1 MIRLLPFLLLTLLLA
16 ACGGQPPSEST
27 DEPVGEQ
34 SQSADGATGSAVET
48 AQDDEAGQQD
58 TGLPEVPGDGVDA
71 ERFAAHVQT
80 LASDEFQGRAPGTR
94 GGRMTIDYLVRE
106 FSEMGLEPGYGDSY
120 LQPVPMIELTNAERS
135 DISVDL
141 GGERMTLS
149 YPEQMVINSRRLGAD
164 PHAVEGSEIVFVG
177 YGIVAPEYDWNDYEG
192 LDVSGKT
199 VVMLVNDPGFATGEE
214 ALFNGRAMTYYGRW
228 TYKYEE
234 AARQGAAAALVVH
247 ETEPASYPWE
257 VVINSWSGAEF
268 VLASDESAPRVAL
281 EGWLTV
287 DAARELFSRAGLD
300 YEAQKERAKQP
311 GFEWVSLD
319 STATAQVRNDIR
331 RGTSY
336 NVLAEIPGTERPDE
350 AVVYMAHWDH
360 LGRNLARPGSEGI
373 YNGAVDNASGT
384 AGLLE
389 LARLNA
395 QAGPAERSQLF
406 AAVTLEEYGLL
417 GSMHYANDPVYPPG
431 QTAAAINMDAMT
443 VLGPTHDVT
452 VIGYGSSE
460 LEDILAEAAQR
471 QGRHIEQEPSP
482 EAGYYYRS
490 DHFNLAKIGIP
501 ALYAKGGVDH
511 REKGRAY
518 GLEWQAQYRDERYH
532 KTADTYSED
541 WDLRGVS
548 EDLELLYTVGREVSG
563 SDRWPE
569 WYEGNEFK
577 AIRESSRR

>member
-1 MIRLLPFLLLTLLLA
+1 MLRLSTVLLLALLLA
-16 ACGGQPPSEST
+16 ACETETPAGSGQ
-27 DEPVGEQ
+27 D
-34 SQSADGATGSAVET
+34 T
-48 AQDDEAGQQD
+48 AGDPAQGTEASSDEAQAD
-58 TGLPEVPGDGVDA
+58 LPEVPGDGVDA
-71 ERFAAHVQT
+71 ERFAAHVAT
-80 LASDEFQGRAPGTR
+80 LASDDYEGRAPGTR

-106 FSEMGLEPGYGDSY
+106 FSELGLQPGYGDSY

-135 DISVDL
+135 DIEVDF
-141 GGERMTLS
+141 GEDSMTLA
-149 YPEQMVINSRRLGAD
+149 YPEQMVINSRRLGTE
-164 PHAVEGSEIVFVG
+164 PHAIEDSEIVFVG
-177 YGIVAPEYDWNDYEG
+177 YGIVAPEYDWNDYQG
-192 LDVSGKT
+192 LDVAGKT
-199 VVMLVNDPGFATGEE
+199 VVMLVNDPGFASGDEN
-214 ALFNGRAMTYYGRW
+214 LFKGREMTYYGRW

-247 ETEPASYPWE
+247 ETEPASYPWA
-257 VVINSWSGAEF
+257 VVVNSWSGAEF
-268 VLASDESAPRVAL
+268 VLASDESAPRVDL

-287 DAARELFSRAGLD
+287 DAARDLFARAGLD

-311 GFEWVSLD
+311 GFEWVSLEA
-319 STATAQVRNDIR
+319 SASARVRNSKR

-336 NVLAEIPGTERPDE
+336 NVLAELPGTERPDE

-360 LGRNLARPGSEGI
+360 LGRNLARSGTEGI

-389 LARLNA
+389 IARLNA
-395 QAGPAERSQLF
+395 QAGPAERTQLF

-417 GSMHYANDPVYPPG
+417 GSRQYASDPVYPPG
-431 QTAAAINMDAMT
+431 KTAAAINMDAMT

-460 LEDILAEAAQR
+460 LEEILAAAAER

-511 REKGRAY
+511 REKGREY
-518 GLEWQAQYRDERYH
+518 GLERQAQYRAERYH
-532 KTADTYSED
+532 KPADTYSED
-541 WDLRGVS
+541 WDLRGVA
-548 EDLELLYTVGREVSG
+548 EDLELLYTVGREVADSE
-563 SDRWPE
+563 RWPE
-569 WYEGNEFK
+569 WYEGNAFK
-577 AIRESSRR
+577 AIREASRQ

>member
-1 MIRLLPFLLLTLLLA
+1 MTRLLTVFLVLLLA
-16 ACGGQPPSEST
+16 ACGGQSPSESV
-27 DEPVGEQ
+27 DESAGDESTPSGEAQ
-34 SQSADGATGSAVET
+34 SDT
-48 AQDDEAGQQD
+48 AQADEAEEL
-58 TGLPEVPGDGVDA
+58 LPEVPGDGVDSERYA
-71 ERFAAHVQT
+71 EHVST
-80 LASDEFQGRAPGTR
+80 LASDAFQGRAPGTR

-106 FSEMGLEPGYGDSY
+106 FSELGLKPGYGDSY

-135 DISVDL
+135 DISVEL
-141 GGERMTLS
+141 GEESMTLT
-149 YPEQMVINSRRLGAD
+149 YPEQMVINSRRLGD
-164 PHAVEGSEIVFVG
+164 EPHAVEDSEIVFVG
-177 YGIVAPEYDWNDYEG
+177 YGIVAPEYDWNDYAG
-192 LDVSGKT
+192 LDVEGKT
-199 VVMLVNDPGFATGEE
+199 VVMLVNDPGFATGDEE
-214 ALFNGRAMTYYGRW
+214 LFNGRAMTYYGRW

-268 VLASDESAPRVAL
+268 VLASDESAPRVDL

-287 DAARELFSRAGLD
+287 DAARDLFAAAGLD
-300 YEAQKERAKQP
+300 YEAQKERARQP

-319 STATAQVRNDIR
+319 ATASAQVRNDLR

-350 AVVYMAHWDH
+350 AVIYMAHWDH
-360 LGRNLARPGSEGI
+360 LGRNMARSGTEGI

-395 QAGPAERSQLF
+395 QAGPAERTQLF

-417 GSMHYANDPVYPPG
+417 GSRHYANDPVYAPG
-431 QTAAAINMDAMT
+431 DTAAAINMDAMT
-443 VLGPTHDVT
+443 VLGPTNDVT

-460 LEDILAEAAQR
+460 LEEILAEAAER

-511 REKGRAY
+511 REEGREY
-518 GLEWQAQYRDERYH
+518 GLEWQADYRANRYH

-541 WDLRGVS
+541 WDLRGVA
-548 EDLELLYTVGREVSG
+548 EDVELLYTVGRSVAD

-577 AIRESSRR
+577 AIREESRK

>member
-1 MIRLLPFLLLTLLLA
+1 MIRLLTAFLIALMLA
-16 ACGGQPPSEST
+16 ACGAESPT
-27 DEPVGEQ
+27 EPAEETEATQ
-34 SQSADGATGSAVET
+34 SQPDGDEVET
-48 AQDDEAGQQD
+48 ASEGEQDVS
-58 TGLPEVPGDGVDA
+58 TLPEVPGDGIDIQRY
-71 ERFAAHVQT
+71 ERHVQT
-80 LASDEFQGRAPGTR
+80 LASDDYQGRAPGTR

-135 DISVDL
+135 DIAVELD
-141 GGERMTLS
+141 GESLTLS
-149 YPEQMVINSRRLGAD
+149 YPEQMVINSRRLGSE
-164 PHAVEGSEIVFVG
+164 PHVVEDSEIVFVG
-177 YGIVAPEYDWNDYEG
+177 YGIVAPEYDWNDYAD
-192 LDVSGKT
+192 LDVEGKT
-199 VVMLVNDPGFATGEE
+199 VVILVNDPGFATGDED
-214 ALFNGRAMTYYGRW
+214 LFNGRAMTYYGRW

-257 VVINSWSGAEF
+257 VVVNSWSGAEF
-268 VLASDESAPRVAL
+268 VLESDESAPRVDL

-300 YEAQKERAKQP
+300 YEAQKSRARQS
-311 GFEWVSLD
+311 GFTSVSLD
-319 STATAQVRNDIR
+319 ATASAQVRNDIR

-336 NVLAEIPGTERPDE
+336 NVLAELPGTERPDE
-350 AVVYMAHWDH
+350 AVIYMAHWDH
-360 LGRNLARPGSEGI
+360 LGRNLARSGSDGI

-384 AGLLE
+384 SGLLE
-389 LARLNA
+389 IARLNA
-395 QAGPAERSQLF
+395 QAGAAERTQLF

-417 GSMHYANDPVYPPG
+417 GSRHYATDPVYPPG
-431 QTAAAINMDAMT
+431 QTAAAINMDALT

-452 VIGYGSSE
+452 VVGYGSSE
-460 LEDILAEAAQR
+460 LEEILAEAAER

-511 REKGRAY
+511 REKGREY
-518 GLEWQAQYRDERYH
+518 GLEWQADYRANRYH
-532 KTADTYSED
+532 KTADTYDGD
-541 WDLRGVS
+541 WDFRGVA
-548 EDLELLYTVGREVSG
+548 EDLELLYTVGREVSE

-569 WYEGNEFK
+569 WYEGNEFRS
-577 AIRESSRR
+577 IREESRR

>member
-1 MIRLLPFLLLTLLLA
+1 MIRLLSLILVLLLA
-16 ACGGQPPSEST
+16 ACGGQSPSESADDASGAESAQSSSDAAGT
-27 DEPVGEQ
+27 DQ
-34 SQSADGATGSAVET
+34 ADEVE
-48 AQDDEAGQQD
+48 ES
-58 TGLPEVPGDGVDA
+58 LPEVPGDGVDSDRYA
-71 ERFAAHVQT
+71 EHVAT
-80 LASDEFQGRAPGTR
+80 LASDEYEGRAPGTR

-106 FSEMGLEPGYGDSY
+106 FSEMGLKPGYGDSY

-141 GGERMTLS
+141 AGDSMTLA
-149 YPEQMVINSRRLGAD
+149 YPEQMVINSRRLGTD
-164 PHAVEGSEIVFVG
+164 PHAIEESEIVFVG
-177 YGIVAPEYDWNDYEG
+177 YGIVAPEYDWNDYDG
-192 LDVSGKT
+192 LDVEGKT
-199 VVMLVNDPGFATGEE
+199 VVMLVNDPGFATVDE

-257 VVINSWSGAEF
+257 VVVNSWSGAEF

-287 DAARELFSRAGLD
+287 DAARDLFAGAGLD

-319 STATAQVRNDIR
+319 ATASAQVRNSIR
-331 RGTSY
+331 RGKSY
-336 NVLAEIPGTERPDE
+336 NVLAELPGSERPDE
-350 AVVYMAHWDH
+350 AVIYMAHWDH
-360 LGRNLARPGSEGI
+360 LGRNMARSGSEGI

-395 QAGPAERSQLF
+395 EVGPAERTQLF

-417 GSMHYANDPVYPPG
+417 GSAHYASDPVYAPG
-431 QTAAAINMDAMT
+431 DTAAAINMDAMT
-443 VLGPTHDVT
+443 VLGPTNDVT

-460 LEDILAEAAQR
+460 LEETLAEAAER

-511 REKGRAY
+511 RENGREY
-518 GLEWQAQYRDERYH
+518 GLEWQADYRANRYH

-541 WDLRGVS
+541 WDLRGVA
-548 EDLELLYTVGREVSG
+548 EDVELLYSVGRSVADSES
-563 SDRWPE
+563 WPE
-569 WYEGNEFK
+569 WYEGNEFR
-577 AIRESSRR
+577 AIREKSRQ

>member
-1 MIRLLPFLLLTLLLA
+1 MFRTLITFFVVMTLA
-16 ACGGQPPSEST
+16 ACGAESPSEST
-27 DEPVGEQ
+27 QEGAGAQAQTSQAAAEPTADASGREA
-34 SQSADGATGSAVET
+34 SADA
-48 AQDDEAGQQD
+48 
-58 TGLPEVPGDGVDA
+58 LPVPPGEGVST
-71 ERFAAHVQT
+71 ERFGEHVAT
-80 LASDEFQGRAPGTR
+80 LAADDFEGRAPGTR
-94 GGRMTIDYLVRE
+94 GGRKTIDYLVRE
-106 FSEMGLEPGYGDSY
+106 FSEMGLKPGYGDSY

-135 DISVDL
+135 DLSVEMD
-141 GGERMTLS
+141 GGNMTLS
-149 YPEQMVINSRRLGAD
+149 YPEQMVINSRRLGTQ
-164 PHAVEGSEIVFVG
+164 PHAVEDSEIVFVG
-177 YGIVAPEYDWNDYEG
+177 YGIVAPEYDWNDYAG
-192 LDVSGKT
+192 LDVAGKT
-199 VVMLVNDPGFATGEE
+199 VVMLVNDPGFATGNED
-214 ALFNGRAMTYYGRW
+214 LFNGRAMTYYGRW

-257 VVINSWSGAEF
+257 VVVNSWSGAEF

-287 DAARELFSRAGLD
+287 DAARELFSGAGLD
-300 YEAQKERAKQP
+300 YDAQKERAKQP
-311 GFEWVSLD
+311 GFEWVDLG
-319 STATAQVRNDIR
+319 ATVSAGVRNDIR

-350 AVVYMAHWDH
+350 AVIYMAHWDH
-360 LGRNLARPGSEGI
+360 LGRNLARSGSAGI

-395 QAGPAERSQLF
+395 EAGPSERTQLF

-417 GSMHYANDPVYPPG
+417 GSRQYANDPVYPPG
-431 QTAAAINMDAMT
+431 QTAAAINMDAMS
-443 VLGPTHDVT
+443 VIGPTHDVT
-452 VIGYGSSE
+452 VIGYGSHE
-460 LEDILAEAAQR
+460 LEEILARAAER
-471 QGRHIEQEPSP
+471 QGRHTEQEPSP

-511 REKGRAY
+511 REKGRDY
-518 GLEWQAQYRDERYH
+518 GMEWQAEYRANRYH

-541 WDLRGVS
+541 WDLRGVA
-548 EDLELLYTVGREVSG
+548 EDLELLYAVGREVAD

-577 AIRESSRR
+577 AIREESRK

>member
-1 MIRLLPFLLLTLLLA
+1 MYRLPTVFALALLLA
-16 ACGGQPPSEST
+16 ACGGESAPETAEEPAAKPS
-27 DEPVGEQ
+27 
-34 SQSADGATGSAVET
+34 ATET
-48 AQDDEAGQQD
+48 AQSTETADEAG
-58 TGLPEVPGDGVDA
+58 THSLPELPEEGVST
-71 ERFAAHVQT
+71 ERFAEDVRT
-80 LASDEFQGRAPGTR
+80 LASDEYTGRAPGTR

-135 DISVDL
+135 EIAVDL
-141 GGERMTLS
+141 EGEGMTLA
-149 YPEQMVINSRRLGAD
+149 YPEQMVINSRRLGTD
-164 PHAVEGSEIVFVG
+164 PHAVEDSEIVFVG

-192 LDVSGKT
+192 LDVEGKT
-199 VVMLVNDPGFATGEE
+199 VVMLVNDPGFATGDES
-214 ALFNGRAMTYYGRW
+214 LFNGRAMTYYGRW

-300 YEAQKERAKQP
+300 YEQQKERAKQP
-311 GFEWVSLD
+311 GFEWVSLN
-319 STATAQVRNDIR
+319 ARANAKVRNTTR

-336 NVLAEIPGTERPDE
+336 NVLAQLPGSERPDE
-350 AVVYMAHWDH
+350 AVIYMAHWDH
-360 LGRNLARPGSEGI
+360 LGRNLARSGSEGI

-395 QAGPAERSQLF
+395 AAGPAERTQLF

-417 GSMHYANDPVYPPG
+417 GSRQYANDPVYPPG
-431 QTAAAINMDAMT
+431 MTAAAINMDAMT

-452 VIGYGSSE
+452 VIGYGSSQ
-460 LEDILAEAAQR
+460 LEEILASAAER
-471 QGRHIEQEPSP
+471 QGRHTEREPSP

-511 REKGRAY
+511 REKGREY
-518 GLEWQAQYRDERYH
+518 GLEWQAQYRAERYH

-541 WDLRGVS
+541 WDLRGVA
-548 EDLELLYTVGREVSG
+548 EDLELLYTVGREVAD

-577 AIRESSRR
+577 AIREESRE

>member
-1 MIRLLPFLLLTLLLA
+1 MIRLLTAFALALLLA
-16 ACGGQPPSEST
+16 ACSGESPSEPAEGAGGDQPQTAEGSSET
-27 DEPVGEQ
+27 GAAEEEA
-34 SQSADGATGSAVET
+34 AD
-48 AQDDEAGQQD
+48 
-58 TGLPEVPGDGVDA
+58 LPAVPGDGVDTEGYA
-71 ERFAAHVQT
+71 EHVAT
-80 LASDEFQGRAPGTR
+80 LASDEFEGRAPGTR

-106 FSEMGLEPGYGDSY
+106 FSELGLKPGYGDSY

-135 DISVDL
+135 DLTIDL
-141 GGERMTLS
+141 DKESMTLS
-149 YPEQMVINSRRLGAD
+149 FPEHMVINSRRLGSD
-164 PHAVEGSEIVFVG
+164 PHAVENSEIVFVG
-177 YGIVAPEYDWNDYEG
+177 YGVVAPEYDWNDYAG
-192 LDVSGKT
+192 LDVEGKT
-199 VVMLVNDPGFATGEE
+199 VVILVNDPGFATGDEE
-214 ALFNGRAMTYYGRW
+214 LFNGEAMTYYGRW

-257 VVINSWSGAEF
+257 VVVNSWSGAEF

-287 DAARELFSRAGLD
+287 DAARDLFNRAGLD

-311 GFEWVSLD
+311 GFSSVSLD
-319 STATAQVRNDIR
+319 ATLSAQVRNDIR

-336 NVLAEIPGTERPDE
+336 NVLAELPGTERADE
-350 AVVYMAHWDH
+350 AVIYMAHWDH
-360 LGRNLARPGSEGI
+360 LGRNLARSGSEGI

-389 LARLNA
+389 IARMNA
-395 QAGPAERSQLF
+395 QAGPTERSQLF

-417 GSMHYANDPVYPPG
+417 GSAQYASDPVYPPG
-431 QTAAAINMDAMT
+431 KTAAAINMDALT
-443 VLGPTHDVT
+443 VLGPTNDVT

-460 LEDILAEAAQR
+460 LEEILSEAAER

-501 ALYAKGGVDH
+501 ALYAKGGVEH
-511 REKGRAY
+511 REKGREY
-518 GLEWQAQYRDERYH
+518 GLEWQAEYRANRYH

-541 WDLRGVS
+541 WDLRGVA
-548 EDLELLYTVGREVSG
+548 EDLELLYTVGREVADSE
-563 SDRWPE
+563 RWPE

-577 AIRESSRR
+577 AIREESRQ